1 MRVLAHLA
9 LLAIVGLLGCAGD
22 QDAFVPTVEVGLDT
36 FEMRIHAFG
45 ELQAAKAT
53 PLELPRSLRGLQR
66 VARLADEG
74 QIVLEGEVVC
84 ELDADPIDRE
94 IDTRRNNIAKI
105 DLQIEA
111 KRQELVK
118 ERYKLEGQLK
128 LYRQERVDAE
138 ATAPR
143 DETIFSRHEIIEA
156 SIDLELIDTKLAH
169 TEEQLQRLDS
179 KEETELEILLS
190 QRRTEQTRLDQQLEA
205 REQLAIRAPHDGI
218 FLPGR
223 TWQGETIRV
232 GMEIFGGQSIGQLP
246 DLAAMEAKLNV
257 LEAEA
262 AGLADALPGEVRLD
276 AFPGFSVTGKLSQI
290 QPVANPLDRRS
301 PVKYFEVVMSLDET
315 DVTRM
320 RPGAQV
326 EATIFVK
333 QEDEQLS
340 VPNQTIFIENG
351 EPWVY
356 VRQGG
361 RFERR
366 SVELGERSLSRTI
379 ITAGLE
385 PGETIALVNPFAGRE
400 TTPATDES

>member
-1 MRVLAHLA
+1 M
-9 LLAIVGLLGCAGD
+9 
-22 QDAFVPTVEVGLDT
+22 
-36 FEMRIHAFG
+36 
-45 ELQAAKAT
+45 
-53 PLELPRSLRGLQR
+53 
-66 VARLADEG
+66 
-74 QIVLEGEVVC
+74 
-84 ELDADPIDRE
+84 
-94 IDTRRNNIAKI
+94 
-105 DLQIEA
+105 
-111 KRQELVK
+111 
-118 ERYKLEGQLK
+118 
-128 LYRQERVDAE
+128 
-138 ATAPR
+138 
-143 DETIFSRHEIIEA
+143 
-156 SIDLELIDTKLAH
+156 
-169 TEEQLQRLDS
+169 
-179 KEETELEILLS
+179 
-190 QRRTEQTRLDQQLEA
+190 
-205 REQLAIRAPHDGI
+205 
-218 FLPGR
+218 
-223 TWQGETIRV
+223 
-232 GMEIFGGQSIGQLP
+232 
-246 DLAAMEAKLNV
+246 
-257 LEAEA
+257 
-262 AGLADALPGEVRLD
+262 
-276 AFPGFSVTGKLSQI
+276 TGKLSQI

-340 VPNQTIFIENG
+340 VPNQTIFIESG

>member
-1 MRVLAHLA
+1 MKASAIFASFA
-9 LLAIVGLLGCAGD
+9 LVGLLGCAGEN
-22 QDAFVPTVEVGLDT
+22 DAFVPTVEVGLDT

-53 PLELPRSLRGLQR
+53 PLQLPRSLRGMQR
-66 VARLADEG
+66 IARLVDEG
-74 QIVLEGEVVC
+74 QTVLEGEIVC

-94 IDTRRNNIAKI
+94 IDTRQNNIAKI

-111 KRQELVK
+111 KRQALAK
-118 ERYKLEGQLK
+118 ERHKLEGQLT
-128 LYRQERVDAE
+128 LYRREREDAE

-143 DETIFSRHEIIEA
+143 DATIFSRHEIIEA
-156 SIDLELIDTKLAH
+156 SIDLDLIDTRLAH
-169 TEEQLQRLDS
+169 TEKQLQRLDA

-205 REQLAIRAPHDGI
+205 REQLSIRAPHDGI

-232 GMEIFGGQSIGQLP
+232 GMEIFGGQAIGQLP
-246 DLAAMEAKLNV
+246 DLSAMEAKLHV

-262 AGLADALPGEVRLD
+262 AGLEDALPGEVRLD
-276 AFPGFSVTGKLSQI
+276 AFPGFSVSGTLSRI
-290 QPVANPLDRRS
+290 QPVANPLDRQS

-315 DVTRM
+315 DVARM

-326 EATIFVK
+326 EATIFVRQDIDK
-333 QEDEQLS
+333 LS
-340 VPNQTIFIENG
+340 VPNQVIFIENG

-356 VRQGG
+356 VRHRG

-379 ITAGLE
+379 VSAGLE
-385 PGETIALVNPFAGRE
+385 PGETVALVDPFAGRE
-400 TTPATDES
+400 MTATTDEG

>member
-1 MRVLAHLA
+1 MLAYLS
-9 LLAIVGLLGCAGD
+9 LLAIVGLLGCAAEG
-22 QDAFVPTVEVGLDT
+22 DAFVPTFEVELDT

-74 QIVLEGEVVC
+74 QTVLEGEIVC
-84 ELDADPIDRE
+84 ELDATPIDRE
-94 IDTRRNNIAKI
+94 IDTRQNNIAKI
-105 DLQIEA
+105 DLQLEA

-118 ERYKLEGQLK
+118 ERHKLEGQLT
-128 LYRQERVDAE
+128 LYRQERVDAV

-179 KEETELEILLS
+179 NEKTELEILLS

-232 GMEIFGGQSIGQLP
+232 GMEIFGGQPIGQLP

-333 QEDEQLS
+333 QKDEQLS
-340 VPNQTIFIENG
+340 VPNQVIFIENG

-356 VRQGG
+356 VRRGG
-361 RFERR
+361 SFERR

-379 ITAGLE
+379 VTAGLE
-385 PGETIALVNPFAGRE
+385 PGETVALVDPFAGRE